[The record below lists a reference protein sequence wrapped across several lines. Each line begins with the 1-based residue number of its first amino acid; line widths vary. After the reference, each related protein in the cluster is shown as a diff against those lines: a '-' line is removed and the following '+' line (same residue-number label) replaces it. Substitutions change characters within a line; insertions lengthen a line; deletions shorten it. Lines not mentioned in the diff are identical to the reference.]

1 MCGIVGLYLKNPDMR
16 VRLGAYFS
24 PMLEQMTDRGPDS
37 AGVAI
42 YRDTAVGEAA
52 GQAKVTLYD
61 SDLHFD
67 WDGIAAEAERDLGV
81 EVSVEQISSHAIL
94 RAAVDAAALRRW
106 VEANRPELRI
116 MSSGNSLEIYKEVGL
131 PADVLLRFG
140 VPQVTGSHA
149 IGHTRMATES
159 AVTTEGAHP
168 FNTGDDLC
176 LVHNGS
182 LSNHHRLRDW
192 LRDHANINFQTENDS
207 EVAAG
212 YLTWRLEQGATIT
225 EALEAALSDL
235 DGFYTF
241 AVGTRDGFSVL
252 RDPIACKPAIMAE
265 TDDWVAMASEFRA
278 LAQLPGVESATVWEP
293 EPATV
298 YSWGRA

>member
-1 MCGIVGLYLKNPDMR
+1 MCGIVGLYLKNPELRD
-16 VRLGAYFS
+16 RLGAFFS

-42 YRDTAVGEAA
+42 YRDTEISAGE
-52 GQAKVTLYD
+52 GKVILYHTD
-61 SDLHFD
+61 PDFD
-67 WDGIAAEAERDLGV
+67 WDGIAQAAADDLGV
-81 EVSVEQISSHAIL
+81 DVTAERVSTHAIL
-94 RAAVDAAALRRW
+94 RATIDAGAMRRW
-106 VEANRPELRI
+106 IESNRPKLRI
-116 MSSGNSLEIYKEVGL
+116 MSSGAILEIYKEVGL
-131 PADVLLRFG
+131 PADVLTRFG
-140 VPQVTGSHA
+140 VPQATGSHA
-149 IGHTRMATES
+149 VGHTRMATES

-182 LSNHHRLRDW
+182 LSNHHRMRNW
-192 LRDHANINFQTENDS
+192 LREQAGIAFQTDNDS

-212 YLTWRLEQGATIT
+212 YLTWRLGQGATIA
-225 EALEAALSDL
+225 EALEAAIADL

-252 RDPIACKPAIMAE
+252 RDPIACKPAVMAE

-278 LAQLPGVESATVWEP
+278 LAQLPGVDSATVWEP

-298 YSWGRA
+298 YSWGHA

>member
-1 MCGIVGLYLKNPDMR
+1 MCGIVGLYLKNSEIRDQ
-16 VRLGAYFS
+16 LGAYFS
-24 PMLEQMTDRGPDS
+24 PMLEQMSDRGPDS

-42 YRDTAVGEAA
+42 YRDDVS
-52 GQAKVTLYD
+52 QSAKVTLYD
-61 SDLHFD
+61 PGPNFNWTEL
-67 WDGIAAEAERDLGV
+67 AADSTRDLGV
-81 EVSVEQISSHAIL
+81 DISVERISSHAIL
-94 RAAVDAAALRRW
+94 SGEIESATLRRW
-106 VEANRPELRI
+106 VEEKRPNIRV
-116 MSSGNSLEIYKEVGL
+116 MSSGNNLEIYKEVGL
-131 PADVLLRFG
+131 PSDVLTRFG
-140 VPQVTGSHA
+140 IPQVSGSHA

-192 LRDHANINFQTENDS
+192 LREHADFKFQTENDS
-207 EVAAG
+207 EVAAA
-212 YLTWRLEQGATIT
+212 YLTWRLGQGATIA
-225 EALEAALSDL
+225 EALEAALLDL

-241 AVGTRDGFSVL
+241 AIGTRDGFSVL
-252 RDPIACKPAIMAE
+252 RDPIACKPAVMAE

-278 LAQLPGVESATVWEP
+278 LAQLPGVDAARVWEP

-298 YSWGRA
+298 YSWGQV

>member
-1 MCGIVGLYLKNPDMR
+1 MCGIVGLYLKNPEIRDQ
-16 VRLGAYFS
+16 LGAYFS
-24 PMLEQMTDRGPDS
+24 PMLEQMSDRGPDS

-42 YRDTAVGEAA
+42 YRDDVS
-52 GQAKVTLYD
+52 QSAKVTLYD
-61 SDLHFD
+61 PGPNFNWTEL
-67 WDGIAAEAERDLGV
+67 AADSTRDLGV
-81 EVSVEQISSHAIL
+81 DISVERISSHAIL
-94 RAAVDAAALRRW
+94 SGEIESATLRRW
-106 VEANRPELRI
+106 VEEKRPNIRV
-116 MSSGNSLEIYKEVGL
+116 MSSGNNLEIYKEVGL
-131 PADVLLRFG
+131 PSDVLTRFG
-140 VPQVTGSHA
+140 IPRVSGSHA

-192 LRDHANINFQTENDS
+192 LREHADFKFQTENDS
-207 EVAAG
+207 EVAAA
-212 YLTWRLEQGATIT
+212 YLTWRLGQGATIA
-225 EALEAALSDL
+225 EALEAALLDL

-241 AVGTRDGFSVL
+241 AIGTRDGFSVL
-252 RDPIACKPAIMAE
+252 RDPIACKPAVMAE

-278 LAQLPGVESATVWEP
+278 LAQLPGVDAARVWEP

-298 YSWGRA
+298 YSWGQV

>member
-1 MCGIVGLYLKNPDMR
+1 MCGIVGLYLKNPEIRD
-16 VRLGAYFS
+16 RLGAYFS
-24 PMLEQMTDRGPDS
+24 PMLEQMSDRGPDS

-42 YRDTAVGEAA
+42 YRDEVA
-52 GQAKVTLYD
+52 QSAKVTLYD
-61 SDLHFD
+61 PDPNFN
-67 WDGIAAEAERDLGV
+67 WTEVAADSTRDLGV
-81 EVSVEQISSHAIL
+81 DILVECISSHAIL
-94 RAAVDAAALRRW
+94 SGEIESATLRRW
-106 VEANRPELRI
+106 VEEKRPNIRV
-116 MSSGNSLEIYKEVGL
+116 MSSGNNLEIYKEVGL
-131 PADVLLRFG
+131 PSDVLTRFG
-140 VPQVTGSHA
+140 IPQISGSHA

-192 LRDHANINFQTENDS
+192 LRDHAGFKFQTENDS
-207 EVAAG
+207 EVAAA
-212 YLTWRLEQGATIT
+212 YLTWRLGQGATIA
-225 EALEAALSDL
+225 EALEAALLDL

-252 RDPIACKPAIMAE
+252 RDPIACKPAVMAE

-278 LAQLPGVESATVWEP
+278 LAQLPGVDAARVWEP

-298 YSWGRA
+298 YSWGQA

>member
-1 MCGIVGLYLKNPDMR
+1 MCGIVGLYLKNPDLR
-16 VRLGAYFS
+16 NRLGAYFS

-42 YRDTAVGEAA
+42 YRDQAA
-52 GQAKVTLYD
+52 DSDAKVTLYNND
-61 SDLHFD
+61 PEFN
-67 WDGIAAEAERDLGV
+67 WDAVAAAASGALGVTIVAER
-81 EVSVEQISSHAIL
+81 IFNHAIM
-94 RAAVDAAALRRW
+94 RAAIDAGILRRW
-106 VEANRPELRI
+106 IETNRPELRI
-116 MSSGNSLEIYKEVGL
+116 MSSGNILEIYKEVGL
-131 PADVLLRFG
+131 PVDVLARFG
-140 VPQVTGSHA
+140 VPQATGSHA
-149 IGHTRMATES
+149 VGHTRMATES

-182 LSNHHRLRDW
+182 LSNHHRLREW
-192 LRDHANINFQTENDS
+192 LRDHAGISFQTDNDS

-212 YLTWRLEQGATIT
+212 YLTWRLAEGATIT
-225 EALEAALSDL
+225 EALEAAIIDL

-241 AVGTRDGFSVL
+241 AVGRRDGFSVL
-252 RDPIACKPAIMAE
+252 RDPIACKPAVMAE

-278 LAQLPGVESATVWEP
+278 LAQMPGVDDATVWEP
-293 EPATV
+293 EPAMV